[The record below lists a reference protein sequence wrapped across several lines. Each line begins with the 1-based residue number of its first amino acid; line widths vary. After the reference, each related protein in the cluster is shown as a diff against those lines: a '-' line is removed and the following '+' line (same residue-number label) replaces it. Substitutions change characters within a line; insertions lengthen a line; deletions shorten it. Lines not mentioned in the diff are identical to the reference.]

1 MDNYS
6 LSDLRAAVDGGND
19 NWGGGAWWI
28 IILFLF
34 VLMDECSKREL
45 FIAAVQTLTQE
56 EQRRL
61 WKELEKHGIIKRKSP
76 DCI

>member
-28 IILFLF
+28 II
-34 VLMDECSKREL
+34 CS
-45 FIAAVQTLTQE
+45 FSS
-56 EQRRL
+56 L
-61 WKELEKHGIIKRKSP
+61 WAEAGG
-76 DCI
+76 